1 MNPIEKIRN
10 RFPEYR
16 KNLKPF
22 SSLAGSTRMVAATTI
37 LAMAP
42 TGDTSVG
49 GEAPAGNT
57 RTVAATVI
65 RAMAPTGD
73 TSVGKVLYF
82 WFLHVQVKFEI
93 HIYDVIN

>member
-1 MNPIEKIRN
+1 
-10 RFPEYR
+10 
-16 KNLKPF
+16 
-22 SSLAGSTRMVAATTI
+22 
-37 LAMAP
+37 MAP

-73 TSVGKVLYF
+73 TSGDFLRKTNPSIILRPPSISLRVKELNKLQSQWDDFTAPIKFCGQDNKVL
-82 WFLHVQVKFEI
+82 
-93 HIYDVIN
+93 